1 MRSWRSRRLSRA
13 TRSLLSFGQARR
25 VRGASGQPLNAVFR
39 SLEERGTQF
48 VRGELVLIASAPGI
62 GKSIFTL
69 TEVMKSQATTFYQS
83 CDSDAFTQL
92 TRGVA
97 IATNCPIERAKET
110 VLSGELGAAGKA
122 LAESPVRFNFRAS
135 PSVDDLILSLDG
147 YLEVYGAYPEIVVV
161 DNITN
166 LRTDNDDGDPFSG
179 LEGLLDFLHDV
190 ARETQACV
198 IGLHHVTGPYNDGDK
213 PIPLSGLKNQVGRVP
228 EVVLTL
234 HRRMGDSWAT
244 DRLCVST
251 VKNRN
256 GSADPSGNTYV
267 ELEFKGDY
275 VRITDPANGR

>member
-1 MRSWRSRRLSRA
+1 M
-13 TRSLLSFGQARR
+13 
-25 VRGASGQPLNAVFR
+25 RGASGDPLPAVFR

-69 TEVMKSQATTFYQS
+69 TEVMKSGATTFYQS

-97 IATNCPIERAKET
+97 IATNCAIERAKET
-110 VLSGELGAAGKA
+110 VLSGRLGDAGKA